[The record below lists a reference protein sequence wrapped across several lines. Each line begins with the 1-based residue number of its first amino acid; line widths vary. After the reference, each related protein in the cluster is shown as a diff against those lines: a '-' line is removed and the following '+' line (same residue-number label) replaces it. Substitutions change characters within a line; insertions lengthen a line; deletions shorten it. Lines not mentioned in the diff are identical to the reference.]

1 MIRVYGDVVVA
12 GLHVVLVKGGVDFA
26 GNGKPAQRVRPQ
38 IAEVGF
44 ALARRVICADER
56 HGGVSFERIIQLDFV
71 AVRVDESGG
80 AGGRG
85 EQAQGQ
91 QRREDFGK
99 FHGEKLL
106 CIGDEEIGCVCAL
119 KPFES

>member
-44 ALARRVICADER
+44 LPRRAA
-56 HGGVSFERIIQLDFV
+56 SFAPTSV
-71 AVRVDESGG
+71 TA
-80 AGGRG
+80 A
-85 EQAQGQ
+85 
-91 QRREDFGK
+91 
-99 FHGEKLL
+99 
-106 CIGDEEIGCVCAL
+106 
-119 KPFES
+119 